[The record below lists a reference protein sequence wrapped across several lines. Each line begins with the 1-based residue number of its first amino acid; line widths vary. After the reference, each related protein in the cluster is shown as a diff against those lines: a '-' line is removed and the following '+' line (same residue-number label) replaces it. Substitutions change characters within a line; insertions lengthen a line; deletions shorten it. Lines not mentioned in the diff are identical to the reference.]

1 MAGRKRVPW
10 VINPILYLVFGAGF
24 GVVMT
29 LIQIFAVVFLG
40 EHQAFPE
47 IQALL
52 LFVKDFSDAVLI
64 ATLPMVGMAFTA
76 STKYLGIDTPLDK
89 YVDRLIEEEAT
100 SDGS

>member
-1 MAGRKRVPW
+1 MTKREKVPW
-10 VINPILYLVFGAGF
+10 LINPLVYLLFGAGF

-40 EHQAFPE
+40 EHEAFPE

-52 LFVKDFSDAVLI
+52 IFVKDFSDAVLI

-76 STKYLGIDTPLDK
+76 ATKFLGIDTPLDK
-89 YVDRLIEEEAT
+89 YVDKLRAEA
-100 SDGS
+100 D